1 MRKRYLL
8 IVPGV
13 IMLFGSCVSKAKY
26 VRLES
31 QKANYEMENRQLKGM
46 VESLEAKVKELELK
60 TMKIAG
66 E

>member
-1 MRKRYLL
+1 
-8 IVPGV
+8 
-13 IMLFGSCVSKAKY
+13 MLFGSCVSKAKY